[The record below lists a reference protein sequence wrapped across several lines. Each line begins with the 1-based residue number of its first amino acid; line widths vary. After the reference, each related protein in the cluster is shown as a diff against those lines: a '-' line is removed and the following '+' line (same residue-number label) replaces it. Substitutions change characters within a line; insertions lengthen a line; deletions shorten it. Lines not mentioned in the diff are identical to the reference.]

1 MCGGAVGFNIEEIQV
16 LLCFRGISEEHTPL
30 TVVVSHNKAEA
41 AVINTAVKRR
51 TEMNRIKGSAMIF
64 QINAEGEII
73 KTLIFIICIY
83 LLPISAQIVTV
94 PAFLFHTVDCA
105 VFKLYIS

>member
-1 MCGGAVGFNIEEIQV
+1 
-16 LLCFRGISEEHTPL
+16 
-30 TVVVSHNKAEA
+30 
-41 AVINTAVKRR
+41 
-51 TEMNRIKGSAMIF
+51 MNRIKGSAMIF

-83 LLPISAQIVTV
+83 LLPISAHIVAV

-105 VFKLYIS
+105 VFHLYISRKFIKGFSCKAACRPIIRSVCKRKIIVKSIAQTKCVEII